1 MKHQNRHVSP
11 LIPILNPNFTL
22 NSLSSLNSLSWL
34 RSLAH
39 RSLAHRSMVMAV
51 GMLSATALMMSQA
64 TAEPLPSTQLPSAQP
79 ATNWVNASNGGTG
92 GVNGITINTTAQLV
106 SNDNGKEVFMPL
118 NAQTQLVRGN
128 VIEYHVYLTNTNN
141 DRIRT
146 MKANITIPNG
156 VQLLGAVSPEATMG
170 SVDGQ
175 NFYPMPL
182 RTQVGGQI
190 QPIPLGQYKAL
201 QWQIEDVGL
210 NQTANVSYR
219 VVVE

>member
-1 MKHQNRHVSP
+1 
-11 LIPILNPNFTL
+11 
-22 NSLSSLNSLSWL
+22 
-34 RSLAH
+34 
-39 RSLAHRSMVMAV
+39 
-51 GMLSATALMMSQA
+51 
-64 TAEPLPSTQLPSAQP
+64 
-79 ATNWVNASNGGTG
+79 
-92 GVNGITINTTAQLV
+92 
-106 SNDNGKEVFMPL
+106 MPL

-146 MKANITIPNG
+146 MKANITISNG

-190 QPIPLGQYKAL
+190 QPILLGQYKAL

>member
-22 NSLSSLNSLSWL
+22 NFLSSLNSLSWL

-39 RSLAHRSMVMAV
+39 RSVVMAV

-64 TAEPLPSTQLPSAQP
+64 TAEPLPSTQP

-106 SNDNGKEVFMPL
+106 SNDNGQEVFMPL

>member
-1 MKHQNRHVSP
+1 MKHQNRHVSL

-39 RSLAHRSMVMAV
+39 RSVVMAV

-106 SNDNGKEVFMPL
+106 SNNNGKEVFMPL